1 MKTIRNRA
9 MASLGK
15 LLAAIALF
23 GLATG
28 AQAQTVDEIVAASIK
43 AIGGSDA
50 IAKIT
55 SIARKATVEA
65 GGDFGDFGGTMEQMI
80 IPGKKSYQSMD
91 LGVIVQ
97 VSGWNGTVAWSDDG
111 LAGLRELPEDEALTI
126 ISTASIHPLI
136 DYKANGATLAK
147 LEDESVDDE
156 AHFVLELTPKAGPKV
171 QLYISKATS
180 LLTFVITTLNNPD
193 LGEMEVQ
200 IENMEYGEFEG
211 VKLPIKTL
219 MSLGDLFE
227 MEMTFTETIIN
238 GEVDDSIFDK
248 PGA

>member
-1 MKTIRNRA
+1 

-23 GLATG
+23 GLAVG
-28 AQAQTVDEIVAASIK
+28 AQAQSVDEIVAASIK

-50 IAKIT
+50 IAKIK
-55 SIARKATVEA
+55 SLARIGTVEMA
-65 GGDFGDFGGTMEQMI
+65 GDFGEFGGTMETTI
-80 IPGKKSYQSMD
+80 IPGKKAYQSMD
-91 LGVIVQ
+91 LEIVVQ

-111 LAGLRELPEDEALTI
+111 LAGLRELSGDEAMTI

-136 DYKANGATLAK
+136 DYKASGATLTK
-147 LEDESVDDE
+147 LEDEAVEDDP
-156 AHFVLELTPKAGPKV
+156 HFVLEMTPKAGPKL

-180 LLTFVITTLNNPD
+180 LLTFIITSLNSPD
-193 LGEMEVQ
+193 VGELEVQ
-200 IENMEYGEFEG
+200 IENIEYGEFEG

-219 MSLGDLFE
+219 MSAGGLFE
-227 MEMTFTETIIN
+227 METTFTETIIN
-238 GEVDDSIFDK
+238 GEVDDSIFEK